1 MLILNIKIL
10 KIIFL
15 SIVILTTTIA
25 AAWAIKYYTADIRGR
40 INANEQ
46 IKSGASRI
54 VNYNHFFNVCASIQ
68 TTESQID
75 FLTKAKDQTND
86 PAEVNRL
93 IIAIAGVESAR
104 AGSINQYNADASK
117 NYTEGQFRDSDLPFQ
132 IPLTNYTGVKT
143 KCAY

>member
-10 KIIFL
+10 KITFL
-15 SIVILTTTIA
+15 YIVILATSIA
-25 AAWAIKYYTADIRGR
+25 AIWAIKYYTADIRGR

-93 IIAIAGVESAR
+93 IIS
-104 AGSINQYNADASK
+104 
-117 NYTEGQFRDSDLPFQ
+117 
-132 IPLTNYTGVKT
+132 
-143 KCAY
+143 

>member
-46 IKSGASRI
+46 IKSGAI
-54 VNYNHFFNVCASIQ
+54 LV
-68 TTESQID
+68 
-75 FLTKAKDQTND
+75 KD
-86 PAEVNRL
+86 
-93 IIAIAGVESAR
+93 
-104 AGSINQYNADASK
+104 K
-117 NYTEGQFRDSDLPFQ
+117 
-132 IPLTNYTGVKT
+132 
-143 KCAY
+143 